1 MIGMTGMTAAAPWT
15 EVWGAR
21 ELLRSLAVRNLKVK
35 YQRSTLGFAWT
46 LINPLLTLTVLAA
59 VFTHVVKIAVPH
71 YWAFLLSGYFVW
83 NYLLQ
88 MISTATY
95 VLAEHA
101 GLRRSVAFPSEVL
114 VLSAAA
120 SRLAE
125 FAGEMALVV
134 AALAV
139 CHHSGVPASFSLLPL
154 LVLLLILLSLGLVLP
169 LAVLAAFYNDVQHAV
184 PILLMMLFYASPV
197 FYPVPLVPPDRLRA
211 PPHGIHDGRGV
222 AEHSP
227 PALLPEPDR
236 RPADALSSGA
246 LRRTLPAARPAR
258 RGRRRL
264 GAPLPHRLC
273 HLQSLQDGSRRD
285 PLAPRWLEMSLPL
298 LRRCSAAAWSRG
310 SSATSTAPRRCGRSS
325 SAPSCAG
332 RSTSGAP
339 SSSWTASICA
349 WIPGKGWP

>member
-125 FAGEMALVV
+125 FAVEMALVV

-197 FYPVPLVPPDRLRA
+197 FYPVRLVPEAVRRLYFLNPIA
-211 PPHGIHDGRGV
+211 GLLTLYHQVLYEGRFP
-222 AEHSP
+222 P
-227 PALLPEPDR
+227 PALL
-236 RPADALSSGA
+236 G
-246 LRRTLPAARPAR
+246 
-258 RGRRRL
+258 GV
-264 GAPLPHRLC
+264 
-273 HLQSLQDGSRRD
+273 
-285 PLAPRWLEMSLPL
+285 
-298 LRRCSAAAWSRG
+298 AAASVLLFLIGYAIFNRYKTVL
-310 SSATSTAPRRCGRSS
+310 AE
-325 SAPSCAG
+325 
-332 RSTSGAP
+332 
-339 SSSWTASICA
+339 IL
-349 WIPGKGWP
+349 